1 VIAAAAASEVFQ
13 RAIATLADMPLNAQ
27 PPNVETGPFFFRRM
41 LEHDPLEAFY
51 PYSFNEPFASILERD
66 LTNTYGI
73 HVWKGSWI
81 KKEEMIQNILDRL
94 RWGDLSEAASLA
106 SDVGPE
112 TQKLVMD
119 YVDVVSKART
129 SCIIATGSVI
139 LAKYLK
145 IGSTS
150 HFEFLKCIFYL
161 LEKEKNTVICRI
173 GAADGILAD
182 PVRPLVVN
190 CDPPIVMLEPNPH
203 MFERLKRNYAR
214 SFSTRHSACRK
225 PNRTL

>member
-1 VIAAAAASEVFQ
+1 
-13 RAIATLADMPLNAQ
+13 
-27 PPNVETGPFFFRRM
+27 
-41 LEHDPLEAFY
+41 
-51 PYSFNEPFASILERD
+51 
-66 LTNTYGI
+66 
-73 HVWKGSWI
+73 
-81 KKEEMIQNILDRL
+81 MIQNILDRL

-190 CDPPIVMLEPNPH
+190 CDPRLSCWSPI
-203 MFERLKRNYAR
+203 RIC
-214 SFSTRHSACRK
+214 SSG
-225 PNRTL
+225 